1 MATEKAPNVPPF
13 VRFCTASVPMVFDNS
28 MSYYE
33 CLCALTKFIQ
43 DLVNTVNYN
52 ATQLDGLQ
60 EGFKELKDYVDNYFD
75 NLDVQTEIN
84 NKLDEMAEGGQ
95 LATIIAQFLAAAP
108 VFGYHTIAEMAAAT
122 NLANGCIARVI
133 GNTVAA
139 NGDGAYY
146 LIRTVDPSDDPDGV
160 NLVAI
165 GATLVGVRVQDA
177 VYNAISAAIENVED
191 EIDNKYNRTDNISLQ
206 NYLTYDLSNYSHY
219 TQGSCEDETGNIYV
233 YASDTTYNGGN
244 ILVFNKN
251 TETLANTI
259 STNFYHG
266 ANMVK
271 KGNYLY
277 VAPNKGDNDFLQ
289 YNTSN
294 GVTTTNTTLEAET
307 AYSECKGISD
317 FDSTHLLV
325 TLGDSGYNANPL
337 SLAPYIFDI
346 TDNSYQKVTLTNS
359 KGFGIGM
366 FFAFQSCAY
375 HNGHIYILMSEPNC
389 ILDFKLD
396 GTSADLQ
403 KIYQIPRRDM
413 LGLTIGEVES
423 ISFVPNSDIALLTA
437 QVSENQKVAVR
448 TLKMYYFCFESEL
461 PQSYHSQVLTE
472 HQSYFDI
479 VYLDG
484 SKTSLYEN
492 GSETYPFKSFTRAVE
507 CATHSDYY
515 TGNFIFVKS
524 GTYKIGRV
532 YGANCYIK
540 AYNSSQNIVFTT
552 GTWDLEFS
560 NSTISFDSNEANVAF
575 TTDETMLLSNGS
587 NLRFRGVHTF
597 NCAIDCT
604 NTSILW
610 IENGIFNY
618 SETQKHIGAIQGAK
632 VNVTVNDNS
641 TYPNR
646 TLFTLSAN
654 SVLTSNVINS
664 VQKFDLGD
672 QGPCW
677 TLIQY
682 GTHSA
687 DS

>member
-1 MATEKAPNVPPF
+1 MITLPPF
-13 VRFCTASVPMVFDNS
+13 KAFLASNIPSVYDNTLT
-28 MSYYE
+28 YYE
-33 CLCALTKFIQ
+33 E
-43 DLVNTVNYN
+43 LVKLIAYLEKKVVPAINKTAAEV
-52 ATQLDGLQ
+52 DGVL
-60 EGFKELKDYVDNYFD
+60 EAFKELKDYVDHYFD
-75 NLDVQTEIN
+75 NLDVQEEIN
-84 NKLDEMAEGGQ
+84 NKLDAMAESGT
-95 LATIIAQFLAAAP
+95 LAEIVALYANLPCIHA
-108 VFGYHTIAEMAAAT
+108 YDTIADMAASESLVA
-122 NLANGCIARVI
+122 GSFARAMSK
-133 GNTVAA
+133 TVAGT
-139 NGDGAYY
+139 GDGNYY
-146 LIRTVDPSDDPDGV
+146 KIRETVEGDNPDGV
-160 NLVAI
+160 NLVTI
-165 GATLVGVRVQDA
+165 TGTTLVAEIIPDAFMDEIAQDLQ
-177 VYNAISAAIENVED
+177 EVES
-191 EIDNKYNRTDNISLQ
+191 EIDNKYNRTDKITLQ
-206 NYLTYDLSNYSHY
+206 NYLIYDLANYSHY
-219 TQGSCEDETGNIYV
+219 TQGSCEDESGNIYV
-233 YASDTTYNGGN
+233 YESDTSYNGGS

-271 KGNYLY
+271 KGNYIY
-277 VAPNKGDNDFLQ
+277 VAPSKGDNDFLQ

-294 GVTTTNTTLEAET
+294 GTTTVNTTLEAET

-317 FDSTHLLV
+317 FDSTHLLI

-346 TDNSYQKVTLTNS
+346 TDNSYQKITLTNS

-366 FFAFQSCAY
+366 FFAFQSCEY

-423 ISFVPNSDIALLTA
+423 ISFVPGSDIVLLTA

-472 HQSYFDI
+472 HQSYFDL

-484 SKTSLYEN
+484 SKSSLYEN
-492 GSETYPFKSFTRAVE
+492 GSEAYPFKSFTRAVE

-575 TTDETMLLSNGS
+575 TTDETMLLTNGS

-618 SETQKHIGAIQGAK
+618 SGTQKHIGAIQGAK
-632 VNVTVNDNS
+632 VNVTVNSNS